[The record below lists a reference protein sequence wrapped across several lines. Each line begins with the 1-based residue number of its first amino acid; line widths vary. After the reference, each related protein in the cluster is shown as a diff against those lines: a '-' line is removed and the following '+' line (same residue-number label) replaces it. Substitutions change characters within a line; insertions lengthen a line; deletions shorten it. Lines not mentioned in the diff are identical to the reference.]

1 MDPLDAKRA
10 KPDGDENLDDL
21 VEAAEAWRSCV
32 KMLKQMKPPKSL
44 PRPPDGPT
52 IFEMCSIRNR
62 SNDSEFLNL
71 QITKCFDGYIEFY
84 IRSACFWCSVR
95 SGFMVQAEKSMA
107 QFLAL
112 KWLWRQDHERFHIPE
127 NQWRQTYQLQTYI
140 FTSI

>member
-10 KPDGDENLDDL
+10 KPDGKDLDDL

-52 IFEMCSIRNR
+52 IFEMCLIRNR

-112 KWLWRQDHERFHIPE
+112 QWLWRQDHERFHIPE